1 MLHKMILIFSIFL
14 KTLLKVCTQVT
25 NQLLIL
31 LLVLILIL
39 QFCLFPM
46 ALQKLYNLIVEQ
58 DNNNK
63 IWFAEL
69 ANKIIVMF
77 VILILL
83 NVIIAVPIFMLF
95 SQMALAK
102 LKIKPI
108 VLVIQ
113 LIPIIVNN
121 AVIYIIPIQH
131 LELAKQELSKIAK
144 LIVMIINAQN
154 AKLILSST
162 SSNPNA
168 QPIVDL
174 F

>member
-1 MLHKMILIFSIFL
+1 
-14 KTLLKVCTQVT
+14 
-25 NQLLIL
+25 
-31 LLVLILIL
+31 
-39 QFCLFPM
+39 
-46 ALQKLYNLIVEQ
+46 
-58 DNNNK
+58 
-63 IWFAEL
+63 
-69 ANKIIVMF
+69 MF

-102 LKIKPI
+102 LKIKTI

-131 LELAKQELSKIAK
+131 LGLAKKELSKIAK
-144 LIVMIINAQN
+144 LIVMIIYAQN

-168 QPIVDL
+168 WLIVDL

>member
-1 MLHKMILIFSIFL
+1 MLLKIVLIFSIFL
-14 KTLLKVCTQVT
+14 KTLRKVCTQVT
-25 NQLLIL
+25 NQFLIL

-39 QFCLFPM
+39 QFCLYHNFLK
-46 ALQKLYNLIVEQ
+46 LQNLIVEQ

-95 SQMALAK
+95 NQMALAK
-102 LKIKPI
+102 LKNKPI

-131 LELAKQELSKIAK
+131 LGLAKQELSKIAK

-162 SSNPNA
+162 YSNPNA
-168 QPIVDL
+168 WLIVDL